1 MSPHLILIFGLLIV
15 AGTFLS
21 KISTR
26 IGLPVLLVFL
36 GVGMLA
42 GSDVLGLIV
51 FSDYQAAS
59 DFANI
64 ALIFILFDSGFNTKK
79 SNLKKYSGP
88 SLTLATA
95 GIIITALCLGVLI
108 HFLLRLDWLLSLL
121 IGSIISST
129 DAAAV
134 MTIMREKPVKAHVSS
149 TLEIESAANDP
160 MAILLTVF
168 MINLV
173 QNTGNASAA
182 SYAGFTLNLL
192 WQFGG
197 GILTAFVLSRAAIW
211 LFNHFGSENQ
221 SMFYVM
227 YVGVVLTI
235 YSSAAVIG
243 ANGTIAVFFAGYW
256 MGNTDFVFRRGL
268 SHFISG
274 LSSFANMFVFL
285 LLGLLVFPK
294 SMIQVWHQGIIL
306 ALALIFVARPL
317 TVFLCTA
324 PFRFTAK
331 DRVFI
336 SWGGLK
342 GAVPIILATY
352 PAAYGLDPDGMIFN
366 IVFFVVLFSCSLQG
380 TTLSSLAKKL
390 NLSVPPKTHSP
401 YSLELFALD
410 KTDFD
415 VIDLEI
421 HPESPWNGKRLKDL
435 ALPEDIVVSSMV
447 RNGKIMSPRGNTMI
461 QDKDILFLM
470 GTPERIHE
478 AASSGGAEIPSEK
491 ESDPELYGENPA
503 AENTDSPEGGA
514 DGADSS
520 TQTD

>member
-1 MSPHLILIFGLLIV
+1 MSQHLILIFGILIV

-59 DFANI
+59 DFANIALIFILFDSGI

-173 QNTGNASAA
+173 QNTGTASAA
-182 SYAGFTLNLL
+182 SYVGFTLNLL

-256 MGNTDFVFRRGL
+256 MGNADFVFRRGL

-324 PFRFTAK
+324 PFRFTVK

-401 YSLELFALD
+401 YSLD
-410 KTDFD
+410 W
-415 VIDLEI
+415 I
-421 HPESPWNGKRLKDL
+421 KRILTL
-435 ALPEDIVVSSMV
+435 STWRFILN
-447 RNGKIMSPRGNTMI
+447 RRGT
-461 QDKDILFLM
+461 
-470 GTPERIHE
+470 
-478 AASSGGAEIPSEK
+478 AGG
-491 ESDPELYGENPA
+491 
-503 AENTDSPEGGA
+503 
-514 DGADSS
+514 
-520 TQTD
+520 